1 MHQFLSLMAIEE
13 NFIKQKSRNQ
23 SLNLGDNN
31 SVFFHKIVK
40 ARNASNH
47 VKMLKDDQGNSIS
60 DPKLIKEMAID
71 FFRNLLGCST
81 HVFSKTQADRVAQLI
96 QRQFSATCI
105 EGMGA
110 VVSRDEVRRTIFSM
124 KPNKAPDP
132 SGLFAGFFHK
142 AWPIIGDGVTEV
154 VLEFFSS
161 GILLKEV
168 NSTIITLVPKK
179 RNPSVMGDYKPI
191 SCCNL
196 IYKTITKILANRLL
210 LGFLI

>member
-1 MHQFLSLMAIEE
+1 MHQFLSLMAVEE
-13 NFIKQKSRNQ
+13 SFIKQKSWNQ
-23 SLNLGDNN
+23 WLNLGDNN

-40 ARNASNH
+40 ARNASNL
-47 VKMLKDDQGNSIS
+47 VKMLKDDQANSIS

-71 FFRNLLGCST
+71 FYRNLLGCST

-96 QRQFSATCI
+96 QQQFSATCI
-105 EGMGA
+105 EGMGV
-110 VVSRDEVRRTIFSM
+110 VVSRDEVHRTIFSM
-124 KPNKAPDP
+124 KPNKAPSP
-132 SGLFAGFFHK
+132 SGYFAGFFHK

-191 SCCNL
+191 SYCNL

>member
-1 MHQFLSLMAIEE
+1 
-13 NFIKQKSRNQ
+13 
-23 SLNLGDNN
+23 
-31 SVFFHKIVK
+31 
-40 ARNASNH
+40 
-47 VKMLKDDQGNSIS
+47 MLKDDQANSIS

-71 FFRNLLGCST
+71 FYRNLLGCST
-81 HVFSKTQADRVAQLI
+81 HVFSKTQADRVPQLI
-96 QRQFSATCI
+96 QQQFSTTCI
-105 EGMGA
+105 EGMGV
-110 VVSRDEVRRTIFSM
+110 VVSRDEVHRTIFSM
-124 KPNKAPDP
+124 KPNKAPSP
-132 SGLFAGFFHK
+132 SGYFAGFFHK

-191 SCCNL
+191 SYCNL